1 MSDQTETPDGAKTD
15 IAGEIDTKLVRR
27 LADILKSTG
36 LSEIEV
42 EKGELRIRVAR
53 ELYAAPQPLQYAASP
68 APMAAPAPTVAASPA
83 PSTPAPVAAPER
95 KGDLVKSPM
104 VGTAYLQA
112 KPGDPAFA
120 KVGDTV
126 NEGQTLLIV
135 EAMKT
140 MNPIASPRAG
150 VVAEVLITDGQP
162 IEFGQPLIVL
172 E

>member
-15 IAGEIDTKLVRR
+15 MGEIDTKLVRK
-27 LADILKSTG
+27 LADILKATG

-53 ELYAAPQPLQYAASP
+53 ELYAAPQPMQYAAAP
-68 APMAAPAPTVAASPA
+68 APMAAPAAAPTTSTLAAA
-83 PSTPAPVAAPER
+83 PPSAVPER
-95 KGDLVKSPM
+95 KGDMIKSPM

-126 NEGQTLLIV
+126 HEGQTLLIV

-140 MNPIASPRAG
+140 MNPIAAPRAG

>member
-1 MSDQTETPDGAKTD
+1 MNDQNETPEGAKTD
-15 IAGEIDTKLVRR
+15 MAGEIDTKLVRK
-27 LADILKSTG
+27 LADILKATV

-42 EKGELRIRVAR
+42 ERGELRIRVAR
-53 ELYAAPQPLQYAASP
+53 ELYAAPAAQPIQYAAAPTAP
-68 APMAAPAPTVAASPA
+68 APAAAPAVPASAVP
-83 PSTPAPVAAPER
+83 AAPER

-104 VGTAYLQA
+104 VGTAYMQA

-126 NEGQTLLIV
+126 HEGQTLLII

>member
-1 MSDQTETPDGAKTD
+1 MSDANETPEGAKIDT
-15 IAGEIDTKLVRR
+15 GEIDTKLVRK
-27 LADILKSTG
+27 LADILKATG

-53 ELYAAPQPLQYAASP
+53 ELYAAPQPMQYAAAP
-68 APMAAPAPTVAASPA
+68 APMAAPAPAASAAPA
-83 PSTPAPVAAPER
+83 PAAPAAPER
-95 KGDLVKSPM
+95 KGDMVKSPM
-104 VGTAYLQA
+104 VGTVYLQA

-126 NEGQTLLIV
+126 HEGQTLLIV

-150 VVAEVLITDGQP
+150 KVAEVLVADGQP
-162 IEFGQPLIVL
+162 IEFGQPLVVL